1 MSYIDH
7 QLFTDPPSHNKIW
20 CYIALCKFESILQ
33 KQALFFCRADHF
45 IDPFEGS
52 LPKREFEYREQEA
65 IELMRIYGIRPYRE
79 KAEQKAKGLS
89 SFQKKLTELTVINCW
104 HYNETESD
112 AMWQLYLKDNR
123 GVAIQSNCQR
133 IKRAF
138 RDTKEEILIGK
149 VRYIDYI
156 DYEKGIFYDRDEFPH
171 STFTTFTPFIHK
183 RLHFKHEQEYCALT
197 EVESHSNFKHDWSIE
212 ESENGKFIDV
222 NVEELIEKVIVPPKA
237 DSKIIEK
244 VMGLNMHEVLSKKLN
259 PPYRI
264 LLGPGPSNLHPR
276 VKQAIVDRQR

>member
-7 QLFTDPPSHNKIW
+7 QLFTDPPAHNKIW
-20 CYIALCKFESILQ
+20 RYIALWKFESILQ

-65 IELMRIYGIRPYRE
+65 IELMRMYDIRPYRE
-79 KAEQKAKGLS
+79 KAEQEAKERS
-89 SFQKKLTELTVINCW
+89 SFQKKLTALTVINCW

-123 GVAIQSNCQR
+123 GVAIQSNFQR
-133 IKRAF
+133 IKKAF
-138 RDTKEEILIGK
+138 NNTIGKIYIGK
-149 VRYIDYI
+149 VRYLDYKN
-156 DYEKGIFYDRDEFPH
+156 DIFYNRNEFPH

-183 RLHFKHEQEYCALT
+183 RLHFKHEQEYRALT

-237 DSKIIEK
+237 NLKLIEEVKNIIRKYGFDFKVSKSIMNIEP
-244 VMGLNMHEVLSKKLN
+244 LF
-259 PPYRI
+259 
-264 LLGPGPSNLHPR
+264 
-276 VKQAIVDRQR
+276 